1 MPVILS
7 QLFLAAIFLLA
18 AVGKF
23 RHPMVFLR
31 SVLDFNL
38 LPSVVV
44 PWFAAALPGIEV
56 ACGLALVAGAFSRG
70 RSVRAAVLAEAATW
84 IVAALLAVFTIAIAV
99 NLVRGREMEC
109 GCFDIIG
116 TVVGSVIPFFAP
128 HAVTWWTV
136 LRDVV
141 FLLPAVYLLRSRAR

>member
-1 MPVILS
+1 MMVLLS
-7 QLFLAAIFLLA
+7 RLFLAAIFLLA

-23 RHPMVFLR
+23 RQPMVFLR

-38 LPSVVV
+38 LPAVLV

-56 ACGLALVAGAFSRG
+56 ACGLALLAGAFLASRSA
-70 RSVRAAVLAEAATW
+70 RVAALSEAATW
-84 IVAALLAVFTIAIAV
+84 IVAILLGIFTVAIAI

-116 TVVGSVIPFFAP
+116 TVVGSVIPFFKP

-136 LRDVV
+136 VRDLV
-141 FLLPAVYLLRSRAR
+141 FLAPAVYVLRARPR